1 MTSRHRAPFSACVA
15 FLFLILGFPT
25 FVPHS
30 LRAET
35 DQGAELEVVS
45 VDGDNDLHRS
55 FLDHEVAAGVSVGSA
70 TLAHLADRAA
80 ATTDFSL
87 SRWRAS
93 RTDDGACRFA
103 LDWRGGDE
111 EAAERTTAAFRY
123 YPDAERLE
131 PATTAAEA
139 IISTADNLDD
149 TGPWGV
155 YPTSYVPE
163 PAEGEPHW
171 TGRARKVC
179 ANPTFAHNCRT
190 MEAFFQKRTQVLEGL
205 GRVLEI
211 FVEKRE
217 QLVALRE
224 AGECTWNIV
233 DRLRGAREEWAS
245 HRVVYKCAGQRFQ
258 WNFEQENG
266 RLSALEPMAHLL
278 AQVGS
283 IEQHPDEA
291 APSLVGVD
299 LRETRRAVREAA
311 TAGGP
316 SD

>member
-1 MTSRHRAPFSACVA
+1 MTSRHRAPFWACVA
-15 FLFLILGFPT
+15 FLFLILSVPT
-25 FVPHS
+25 FLPHS
-30 LRAET
+30 LRAKIDEGT
-35 DQGAELEVVS
+35 ELEVVS
-45 VDGDNDLHRS
+45 VDGDNDMHRS
-55 FLDHEVAAGVSVGSA
+55 FLDYELVAGVSVASA

-80 ATTDFSL
+80 ATTDFSV
-87 SRWRAS
+87 SRWHAS
-93 RTDDGACRFA
+93 RTDDGGCRFA
-103 LDWRGGDE
+103 LDWVGGDE
-111 EAAERTTAAFRY
+111 EATERETAAFRY

-131 PATTAAEA
+131 PATPAAEA
-139 IISTADNLDD
+139 IVSTAAKLDD

-155 YPTSYVPE
+155 HPTSYVPE
-163 PAEGEPHW
+163 PAEDEPHW

-190 MEAFFQKRTQVLEGL
+190 MEAFFQKRTEVLEGL

-211 FVEKRE
+211 FVGKRE

-233 DRLRGAREEWAS
+233 DRLRGARQDWAS
-245 HRVVYKCAGQRFQ
+245 HRVVYRCAGQRFQ

-283 IEQHPDEA
+283 IERNPDEA

-311 TAGGP
+311 TAGDP